1 MIHRADHF
9 DSFFLLT
16 NDVARDERLSDG
28 AFRLLIFM
36 LSCSDDWSFSLKG
49 LAHQLNLSDGTIARR
64 LSELKKAGYIKQK
77 RAMNSQGQFSSCVW
91 DVYEVPLATLQKNHS
106 VEKLHYGQTT
116 LQKNHSVVEPQCGK
130 VEVIRNTNTKEIPNI
145 RNTKEKKSIEK
156 KRFQIPTVEE
166 VRAYCEER
174 NNSVDPETFVDFY
187 TSKGWKVGKDPM
199 KDWKAAVRTWEKRR
213 KSEPKKSEPFDLEA
227 WAEQEQVKRNG
238 LKTSL
243 EDCE

>member
-1 MIHRADHF
+1 MIHRSEHEDNF
-9 DSFFLLT
+9 TVISTEVIRDS
-16 NDVARDERLSDG
+16 RLSDG
-28 AFRLLIFM
+28 AKCLLLFM
-36 LSCSDDWSFSLKG
+36 LSMSDDWDFNMRG
-49 LAHQLNLSDGTIARR
+49 LATCLDISVSSVNSRVV
-64 LSELKKAGYIKQK
+64 ELEKAGYISIKKK
-77 RAMNSQGQFSSCVW
+77 RSKGRFVSCTW
-91 DVYEVPLATLQKNHS
+91 DIYEKPHS
-106 VEKLHYGQTT
+106 KISEYDLSEYG
-116 LQKNHSVVEPQCGK
+116 SPEYGK
-130 VEVIRNTNTKEIPNI
+130 TALRKTEQLRNTKSKEISIERNTN
-145 RNTKEKKSIEK
+145 RKKDS
-156 KRFQIPTVEE
+156 FVVPSVEQ

-174 NNSVDPETFVDFY
+174 SNSVDPETFVDFY

>member
-16 NDVARDERLSDG
+16 NDVARDEKLSDG

-49 LAHQLNLSDGTIARR
+49 LARQFDLSERTIAER
-64 LSELKKAGYIKQK
+64 LTELKNAGYIDQK
-77 RAMNSQGQFSSCVW
+77 RVKNALGQFVSCDW
-91 DVYEVPLATLQKNHS
+91 EVYEVPTVKKNHS
-106 VEKLHYGQTT
+106 AVKVQCGFTT
-116 LQKNHSVVEPQCGK
+116 VKENHSEAKPQCSK
-130 VEVIRNTNTKEIPNI
+130 TSTIRNTNTKEIPNI